1 VNRSLTI
8 ALAAILAL
16 LCGLCLWQWK
26 READFRAVIADLRN
40 RLEAGTKAHN
50 DSLQRIMV
58 LEGEILR
65 ITKLREDTEAKY
77 LSTLAEL
84 RALQPDWLARGRTID
99 ALSRLAAAAPDSES
113 QNDAIAKQNELLKKL
128 AAERDEA
135 IQKLNARTREL
146 NAVTEK
152 YNRLVKER

>member
-1 VNRSLTI
+1 MNRALTI
-8 ALAAILAL
+8 TLAAILTL

-26 READFRAVIADLRN
+26 REAEFRAEILDVNHKLAAENKARNEALLRIA
-40 RLEAGTKAHN
+40 G
-50 DSLQRIMV
+50 
-58 LEGEILR
+58 LEGEVQR
-65 ITKLREDTEAKY
+65 ISKLRDDTEAKY
-77 LSTLAEL
+77 LATLAEL
-84 RALQPDWLARGRTID
+84 RALQSDWLARARTIEG
-99 ALSRLAAAAPDSES
+99 LSRLAAAAPAAES

-152 YNRLVKER
+152 YNKVVKER